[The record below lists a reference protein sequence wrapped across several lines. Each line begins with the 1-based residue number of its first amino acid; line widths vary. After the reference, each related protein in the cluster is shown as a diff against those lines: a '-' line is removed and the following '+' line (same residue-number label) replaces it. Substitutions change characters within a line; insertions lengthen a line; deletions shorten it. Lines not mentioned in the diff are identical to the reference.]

1 MLTYKK
7 MDDIIRIRNT
17 KTKQGDNK
25 MKELE
30 ELLATKKIHKAM
42 RALNNALK
50 LIEEGNL
57 RMGKGEID
65 FAEYHTIAAKSLIE
79 AEIDNNEGGE

>member
-1 MLTYKK
+1 
-7 MDDIIRIRNT
+7 
-17 KTKQGDNK
+17 